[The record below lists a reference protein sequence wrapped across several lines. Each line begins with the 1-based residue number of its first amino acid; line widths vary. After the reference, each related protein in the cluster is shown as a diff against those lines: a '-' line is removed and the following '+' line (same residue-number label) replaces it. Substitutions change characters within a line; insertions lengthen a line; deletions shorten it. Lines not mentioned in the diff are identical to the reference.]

1 MVCLPKTAW
10 PPTSKPRY
18 KRFTRSRLGNF
29 LFFTILILA
38 GLYTILPL
46 IYSIVT
52 SFKPLDELL
61 AFPPKFYVTRPTLKN
76 YSILPELL
84 SDLDVPFARYVF
96 NTLFLSVVISALHVI
111 VASMSAFVMCQV
123 RNKWTGL
130 LFALVQFALLYNAT
144 TLAVPQYY
152 IFSKL
157 NIIDTYWA
165 YILPMLPSTMG
176 VFLIKQYM
184 DGAIP
189 EALIEAARID
199 GAGVLRIF
207 WQVVMPLVKPAWMTL
222 TLFIFRDSW
231 ALQPGG
237 TIFSESLKTLP
248 NILSQITSS
257 GIARSGSAMAATV
270 LLMIP
275 PVLIYFVTQSNVME
289 TMSSAGIKE

>member
-1 MVCLPKTAW
+1 MKKA
-10 PPTSKPRY
+10 KPRY

>member
-1 MVCLPKTAW
+1 
-10 PPTSKPRY
+10 
-18 KRFTRSRLGNF
+18 
-29 LFFTILILA
+29 
-38 GLYTILPL
+38 
-46 IYSIVT
+46 
-52 SFKPLDELL
+52 
-61 AFPPKFYVTRPTLKN
+61 
-76 YSILPELL
+76 
-84 SDLDVPFARYVF
+84 
-96 NTLFLSVVISALHVI
+96 
-111 VASMSAFVMCQV
+111 
-123 RNKWTGL
+123 
-130 LFALVQFALLYNAT
+130 
-144 TLAVPQYY
+144 
-152 IFSKL
+152 
-157 NIIDTYWA
+157 
-165 YILPMLPSTMG
+165 
-176 VFLIKQYM
+176 M